1 MQEKQQHG
9 PGVRAGVCGAGTEG
23 ASGAGGF
30 QSSTRLQNTHEHR
43 LLQPASAPRCALGP
57 VGPPQTRCWWA
68 MPQHHRDAQQ
78 APGPYSAATVLPP
91 PFCLSLLPSPPA
103 PQRLFMQS
111 TPCSCPQAASH
122 PRTPHQTHSSSIPMA
137 PQGAPSRHGAARSEG
152 RRYRHPRPE
161 WLLPLSPDKT
171 LQQFFAKFGRPGG
184 VFDYLI

>member
-23 ASGAGGF
+23 ASWAGGL

-103 PQRLFMQS
+103 PQCLFMQS
-111 TPCSCPQAASH
+111 TLLL
-122 PRTPHQTHSSSIPMA
+122 
-137 PQGAPSRHGAARSEG
+137 
-152 RRYRHPRPE
+152 
-161 WLLPLSPDKT
+161 LLPPSCFPPQDT
-171 LQQFFAKFGRPGG
+171 APNAQLQHPHGTPGG
-184 VFDYLI
+184 TKQARGCKERGQTLLASKT